1 MARNSSKTKLG
12 YYPLIEN
19 ESERIRRFLQFPE
32 ACAVLDPCAGKGRA
46 LQLISEAPGVRSY
59 GIELDSF
66 RATEAATVLDE
77 VVQGSVFDT
86 HAPVESFSLLYL
98 NPPYDDEVADDRS
111 RRTEGVFLEH
121 CFRWL
126 EPRGVLILVIPGKR
140 LSSCVGILAPHF
152 RDLAV
157 FRLTDPEAVRYSQI
171 VLFGVRR
178 TRSERE
184 RLSDREFRT
193 ARNYLSES
201 ASRYTSLAKLPDV
214 PDRVYA
220 VPAGSPAVRLQYRGL
235 PLDTLE
241 DLLSTSRAYRQA
253 GRIVFAPP
261 IHVTGRPLTPLHE
274 GHVGILSCSGL
285 LNGVF
290 GTGELRHVACWQT
303 GKTVDR
309 IEETDDS
316 DVTTI
321 RERERFTQSLTLVY
335 ADGRTAELS
344 EENHAEGASAD
355 TLMQVESR
363 TNPPEIKKTA
373 SQASTESNS
382 IHVPKGRK
390 IRLGE
395 E

>member
-1 MARNSSKTKLG
+1 MARPGARQKLG
-12 YYPLIEN
+12 FYPLVEN
-19 ESERIRRFLQFPE
+19 EAERIARFLQFPA
-32 ACAVLDPCAGKGRA
+32 ACAAFDSCAGKGHA
-46 LQLISEAPGVRSY
+46 LKRIAGSPGTRLY
-59 GIELDSF
+59 GIELDSY
-66 RATEAATVLDE
+66 RAKNAATMLDE
-77 VVQGSVFDT
+77 VVQGSLFDT

-111 RRTEGVFLEH
+111 RRTEAVFLEH

-126 EPRGVLILVIPGKR
+126 QPRGVLVLVIPGKR
-140 LSSCVGILAPHF
+140 LTSCVGILAPHF

-157 FRLTDPEAVRYSQI
+157 YRLTDPEAVRYRQI

-184 RLSDREFRT
+184 RLSDREFRV
-193 ARNYLSES
+193 ARNYLSDS
-201 ASRYTSLAKLPDV
+201 SNRYTGLAKLPDV

-220 VPAGSPAVRLQYRGL
+220 VPAGNPMVRLQYRGL

-241 DLLSTSRAYRQA
+241 DLLITSRAYRQA

-274 GHVGILSCSGL
+274 GHAGILSCSGL

-309 IEETDDS
+309 IEETDDN

-344 EENHAEGASAD
+344 EATHAEGASAD
-355 TLMQVESR
+355 ALMQVESR
-363 TNPPEIKKTA
+363 TNQPEIKNTLN
-373 SQASTESNS
+373 QGSTEVDS
-382 IHVPKGRK
+382 IPMPKGRN
-390 IRLGE
+390 IRLSE